1 MVTRRPGMSTM
12 NLFDARQGRKPDPRR
27 IIGKDNLGEPIYEGE
42 GSTGGGISIFGLN
55 VQLDPVTASGIVFII
70 IAAQFFGV
78 GLFQN
83 D

>member
-42 GSTGGGISIFGLN
+42 GSTGGGISILASMCN
-55 VQLDPVTASGIVFII
+55 WTQSQLQESS
-70 IAAQFFGV
+70 
-78 GLFQN
+78 LSL
-83 D
+83 